1 MSFTNYLEDKVLNHV
16 FAAVEYDMPTLYVG
30 LFTKGPSDTGGGTEV
45 GGFGYAR
52 QAVTM
57 SVQGSAPTEAS
68 NTTDAEFPAPSGSLG
83 RITHAGVFDAVTGG
97 NLLAWATLTD
107 PTDPAVELPQIIE
120 AGDIFKI
127 EATHLKIRID

>member
-1 MSFTNYLEDKVLNHV
+1 MSFTNYLEDAVLNHV
-16 FAAVEYDMPTLYVG
+16 FAGVEYDMPTLYVG

-57 SVQGSAPTEAS
+57 SVSGSAPTEAS
-68 NTTDAEFPAPSGSLG
+68 NTTDIEFPAPTGSLG
-83 RITHAGVFDAVTGG
+83 KITHAGVFDALTGG

-107 PTDPAVELPQIIE
+107 PSDTSVELPQTIE
-120 AGDIFKI
+120 AADIFKI